1 MMNSKQ
7 QERISELAH
16 IIQAYKQIN
25 VRSRTEKYFKKK
37 EKGIKKFKQKTPEC
51 QLSVP
56 NKNNNNHHNNNHNNK

>member
-25 VRSRTEKYFKKK
+25 VRSRTEKYFLKK
-37 EKGIKKFKQKTPEC
+37 EKKGITKFKQKTPEC

-56 NKNNNNHHNNNHNNK
+56 NKNNNNNNNHNNK